1 LHRFAHAQAPL
12 GDGQTNLCGF
22 SRSFFQIK
30 GDRTMKGKS
39 YFLSSALFL
48 VLASLLLVPALGQTK
63 EDSWSG
69 RHKMRRATLVKE
81 LKLSPDKAKDF
92 NAVGD
97 KYAKDRQE
105 LIERLKKSQ
114 AELQNALAAATPDE
128 AKIKDLVAAIRSDQE
143 KMAKSFQSQK
153 DEDLAL
159 MTPVQQGRYLMLLH
173 KKMKQK

>member
-1 LHRFAHAQAPL
+1 MNYLGSVLPMPRRFL
-12 GDGQTNLCGF
+12 GMGRPTSAFFPDQRRHEHERQIPF
-22 SRSFFQIK
+22 SQFGNFSDSDQF
-30 GDRTMKGKS
+30 
-39 YFLSSALFL
+39 
-48 VLASLLLVPALGQTK
+48 ASGPALGQAK
-63 EDSWSG
+63 EDSWAEK
-69 RHKMRRATLVKE
+69 HKMRRAAMVKE

-105 LIERLKKSQ
+105 IAARLKKSQ
-114 AELQNALAAATPDE
+114 AELQNALAAATPDD
-128 AKIKDLVAAIRSDQE
+128 AKLKDLVAAIRADQE

-173 KKMKQK
+173 KKMKQE